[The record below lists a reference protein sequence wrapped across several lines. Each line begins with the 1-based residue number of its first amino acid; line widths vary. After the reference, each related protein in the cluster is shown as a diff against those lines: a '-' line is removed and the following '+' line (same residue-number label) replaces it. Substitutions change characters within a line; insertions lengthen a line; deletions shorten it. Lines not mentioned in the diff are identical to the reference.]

1 MNIEF
6 AWYAFYWFLYMIQTY
21 IDSIILSTPL
31 WYSFNVVTARS
42 GKPSEYIVSKMET
55 TMCEIP
61 SNFLNVSMT
70 FGIVIIWWG
79 RVKRV
84 AYHVF
89 WDAIGFSWFN
99 STFSFALFISSLIHS
114 TLVFLPFLVKRDIL
128 NPYAD

>member
-1 MNIEF
+1 MPNVRSI
-6 AWYAFYWFLYMIQTY
+6 YWFLYMIYTY
-21 IDSIILSTPL
+21 VDSIKIWTTL
-31 WYSFNVVTARS
+31 WCRFNVVIARS
-42 GKPSEYIVSKMET
+42 GKPFKYIVSKMET
-55 TMCEIP
+55 TMCDIP

-70 FGIVIIWWG
+70 FGIVVVWWG

-89 WDAIGFSWFN
+89 WDDIGFSWFN